1 MHFTM
6 IRSGESCDQA
16 ISPVESNVVTTPEWR
31 RAGRGRKRAGES
43 RAAEIRG
50 RLAAWRQTPETRRM
64 SLRTLAAEM
73 GCSHQLLGFYLREWD
88 KWQGREHR
96 RESAEIRARAKSEN
110 RELTPGEWARDRELY
125 RARFQCILRTAL
137 EDRLRKIEAEAKA
150 ASFVLTKGQINFVKA
165 FAQRGF
171 PRAQAI
177 LQRCAGTK
185 NGLRRGSVG
194 ALGRNRVK
202 LSKNNLPRTSTDA
215 AKSFRSE

>member
-1 MHFTM
+1 M
-6 IRSGESCDQA
+6 
-16 ISPVESNVVTTPEWR
+16 V
-31 RAGRGRKRAGES
+31 
-43 RAAEIRG
+43 
-50 RLAAWRQTPETRRM
+50 
-64 SLRTLAAEM
+64 SLRALGTEM

-177 LQRCAGTK
+177 LQKCAGTK
-185 NGLRRGSVG
+185 THTPIR
-194 ALGRNRVK
+194 
-202 LSKNNLPRTSTDA
+202 LSAPQIRQRWPEPEA
-215 AKSFRSE
+215 VR